1 MDPSEPEVRFT
12 ETIRRSDRVR
22 IGLIAGAV
30 LVAVCSVAVAL
41 AASPSPSPSGASP
54 DASAVTAPT
63 PTTGSPS
70 PTDASPN
77 GPAGTAAPT
86 PNSATQQPGD
96 GTHKM
101 PSMGGLRFGFG
112 GAPFEGHR
120 GGSVFGPIT
129 VTAVNGSSV
138 SLKTAD
144 GWTRTI
150 TVGDSTTVT
159 RGGAPAKVSDI
170 KVGDTVRLDQD
181 RASDGTY
188 TVSGI
193 DVILPTVAGQV
204 TAKTSDTI
212 TITLPGGTTS
222 TVHVGGS
229 TAYTVAG
236 KTDASLSDVTVGSW
250 IVASGTQRSDGSL
263 DATSVHAGAGG
274 GMFRGPGGWPFGPN
288 AKPNASP
295 GATTSPG

>member
-30 LVAVCSVAVAL
+30 LVAVCSVAVAF

-54 DASAVTAPT
+54 DASAVAVPT

-77 GPAGTAAPT
+77 APAATTAPT
-86 PNSATQQPGD
+86 PSSGTHKSTD
-96 GTHKM
+96 GTH
-101 PSMGGLRFGFG
+101 GFRFGFG
-112 GAPFEGHR
+112 GLPFAGR
-120 GGSVFGPIT
+120 GGGSVFGPIT
-129 VTAVNGSSV
+129 VTAVNGSNV

-159 RGGAPAKVSDI
+159 RGGAPAKVGDI

-188 TVSGI
+188 TVTRI
-193 DVILPTVAGQV
+193 DVILRP
-204 TAKTSDTI
+204 
-212 TITLPGGTTS
+212 
-222 TVHVGGS
+222 
-229 TAYTVAG
+229 
-236 KTDASLSDVTVGSW
+236 
-250 IVASGTQRSDGSL
+250 
-263 DATSVHAGAGG
+263 
-274 GMFRGPGGWPFGPN
+274 
-288 AKPNASP
+288 SP
-295 GATTSPG
+295 DR

>member
-22 IGLIAGAV
+22 IGLVAGAV

-41 AASPSPSPSGASP
+41 AASPSPSASPAGASP
-54 DASAVTAPT
+54 NATGTPAPT
-63 PTTGSPS
+63 PSS
-70 PTDASPN
+70 
-77 GPAGTAAPT
+77 GTQKST
-86 PNSATQQPGD
+86 D
-96 GTHKM
+96 GTHRM
-101 PSMGGLRFGFG
+101 PSMGGFRFGFG
-112 GAPFEGHR
+112 GMPVAGR
-120 GGSVFGPIT
+120 GGGSVFGPIT

-159 RGGAPAKVSDI
+159 RGGAPAKVGDI

-188 TVSGI
+188 TVTGI
-193 DVILPTVAGQV
+193 DVILPSVAGQV

-212 TITLPGGTTS
+212 TVTLPGGTTS

-263 DATSVHAGAGG
+263 DATSVHAGVGG

-288 AKPNASP
+288 GKPNASP

>member
-41 AASPSPSPSGASP
+41 AASPSPSAS
-54 DASAVTAPT
+54 
-63 PTTGSPS
+63 
-70 PTDASPN
+70 DASPSAS
-77 GPAGTAAPT
+77 GAPVATPTATDEPGTA
-86 PNSATQQPGD
+86 TQPPSNGAQPSP
-96 GTHKM
+96 GTKKL
-101 PSMGGLRFGFG
+101 PSMRGAFGFGFG
-112 GAPFEGHR
+112 GFGGGRFEGR
-120 GGSVFGPIT
+120 GGGSVFGPIT
-129 VTAVNGSSV
+129 VSAVNGSSV

-188 TVSGI
+188 TVTGI

-222 TVHVGGS
+222 TVHVDGS

-236 KTDASLSDVTVGSW
+236 KTNASLSDVTVGSW
-250 IVASGTQRSDGSL
+250 IVASGAQRSDGSL
-263 DATSVHAGAGG
+263 DATSVHAGVGG
-274 GMFRGPGGWPFGPN
+274 GMFRGPEGWPFGPN